1 MKRKRERE
9 RARERERERGEG
21 RYFDLLRFGP
31 GSVKGDV
38 GGQVDFVQ
46 LVVHELPQVPRQVV
60 VSKKKT
66 DSEPFFIFRYVR
78 MYKYT
83 FMLLLVYPLFSI
95 GMARI
100 SSHCEIPIF

>member
-9 RARERERERGEG
+9 RARGRERERGEG

-31 GSVKGDV
+31 GSVESDV

-60 VSKKKT
+60 VSKRKQILNL
-66 DSEPFFIFRYVR
+66 SSFFGMSVFISI
-78 MYKYT
+78 
-83 FMLLLVYPLFSI
+83 PL
-95 GMARI
+95 
-100 SSHCEIPIF
+100 CYC